1 MSRIDLNP
9 QEPRY
14 LALKEYTADRMDR
27 QSQEALVYFLKQT
40 QDIFGLV
47 PVFAQLDASD
57 MCGFDMKVI
66 KALIMRFPSLQGESV
81 THIVKVCVG
90 DRCKGRGSPKVL
102 NAISQSLGIDVNQMS
117 LDGKV
122 FLKTQKCFGHCREGI
137 NVLVDNQL
145 IHHVTLAMV
154 EDICNKVK

>member
-14 LALKEYTADRMDR
+14 LVLRDYTADRVDR
-27 QSQEALVYFLKQT
+27 QTQEAMVYFLKQT
-40 QDIFGLV
+40 QEIFGLV
-47 PVFAQLDASD
+47 PVFAQLDASEI
-57 MCGFDMKVI
+57 CEFDMKII

-102 NAISQSLGIDVNQMS
+102 SAISDSLGISVNQMS
-117 LDGKV
+117 PDGKY
-122 FLKTQKCFGHCREGI
+122 FLKTQKCFGFCREGI
-137 NVLVDNQL
+137 NVLVDNQM
-145 IHHVTLAMV
+145 IHHVTLDMV
-154 EDICNKVK
+154 DEICKKVK